1 MKDTFDE
8 LGVNYYY
15 SEVDGAHDLG
25 CWRESLTIFAKDCLW
40 DPVVEEIPP
49 VEVPENNPNIEEN
62 APVTPPETNQAE
74 NVSTSIDEK
83 KTAIKTGNETPIISF
98 AALTII
104 CLGVMV
110 VLKRQQIKS

>member
-15 SEVDGAHDLG
+15 SEVDGAHDWG

-83 KTAIKTGNETPIISF
+83 KTAVKTGDETPIISF